1 MYVYIYPPPGV
12 SPPTP
17 THLSKKAESLSI
29 MCVDVWGVC
38 VCVWGG
44 CRYVVPMCDI
54 THSYVWHDTFRVWD
68 DSSRVCVGGGRYVV
82 AENAVRLRE
91 DDFVSFV
98 HAIWVCRDSFVY
110 VMLFIRL
117 CDLIRSCVSPDTFTC
132 VTWLIQFLIWLIYWF
147 DTGLVH
153 LCGLTPSF
161 VWSDSSICVVWR
173 IDLCDTWLIRLCHP
187 THLCVWL
194 ICVCDSVT
202 RLIHLGDKAY
212 SLRDL
217 THSFVWYDSWLRGD
231 GCVNY
236 ILYIHIII
244 QLQGV
249 QKLCVCVCVCVCTC
263 VCMGVVVCVMYVW
276 VCIYMSHVTHTYDSF
291 HTYE

>member
-1 MYVYIYPPPGV
+1 MQYECAV
-12 SPPTP
+12 
-17 THLSKKAESLSI
+17 THSFTWCYSF
-29 MCVDVWGVC
+29 VC
-38 VCVWGG
+38 VTWFVHV
-44 CRYVVPMCDI
+44 YHLI
-54 THSYVWHDTFRVWD
+54 H
-68 DSSRVCVGGGRYVV
+68 SRV
-82 AENAVRLRE
+82 
-91 DDFVSFV
+91 S
-98 HAIWVCRDSFVY
+98 RDSFNFWSDS
-110 VMLFIRL
+110 FIGLTQGSFICVAWLLHL
-117 CDLIRSCVSPDTFTC
+117 CDLTHPFVLCDALIC
-132 VTWLIQFLIWLIYWF
+132 VTH
-147 DTGLVH
+147 GL
-153 LCGLTPSF
+153 F
-161 VWSDSSICVVWR
+161 VCV
-173 IDLCDTWLIRLCHP
+173 IR
-187 THLCVWL
+187 L
-194 ICVCDSVT
+194 ICVCDSFMCVT

-276 VCIYMSHVTHTYDSF
+276 VCIYMSHVTHTYDAF